1 MSDLFKS
8 KAAAWPSK
16 PLGEIFRI
24 NGDQV
29 VPMVS
34 PMAEFVHYS
43 IPAWDA
49 TGGAAIELG
58 VLIESNKTAITR
70 PSVLV
75 SKLNPRKPRVVA
87 VPSPVERT
95 CCSTEFICYQPKH
108 SNEDLS
114 FWADYFASADF
125 SARLARVAVGS
136 TNSHTRAAPKETL
149 KWFVPEVPPTEQKKI
164 AQVFDTL
171 DTAIHET
178 EAIIA
183 KLKAVKR
190 GLLHDLLTRGI
201 DANGE
206 LRPPQAEAPH
216 LYKES
221 PLGWIPKEWTCKPFG
236 ELCESS
242 AFGPRFPSDAYD
254 ENGPLATL
262 RTTDMDDEGAISLS
276 TMPRAAIKPSVF
288 ADHLLRLG
296 DLVISR
302 SGTCGVTGVFTGHD
316 IPVVP
321 GAFLIRF
328 RLSDLRLNRFYRRYF
343 NSSLGRP
350 YLERLA
356 VGGVQKNIKGS
367 DVLCLQV
374 PHPAPTEAVA
384 ISDRFES
391 VEHDIEGNQKLL
403 RKLQLQ
409 KSGLMDDLLTGRVR
423 VTPLLAEAA
432 QQQGSD

>member
-1 MSDLFKS
+1 MSDWREVRISELS
-8 KAAAWPSK
+8 TIDIGGTPSRAISAFWAEK
-16 PLGEIFRI
+16 PVGHPWI
-24 NGDQV
+24 
-29 VPMVS
+29 
-34 PMAEFVHYS
+34 S
-43 IPAWDA
+43 IADLKGKYVFETTEHITA
-49 TGGAAIELG
+49 LG
-58 VLIESNKTAITR
+58 VRSSNVKLIPRNTTVMSFKLTVGRTAITSR
-70 PSVLV
+70 EMFC
-75 SKLNPRKPRVVA
+75 NEA
-87 VPSPVERT
+87 IAI
-95 CCSTEFICYQPKH
+95 FQPKD
-108 SNEDLS
+108 E
-114 FWADYFASADF
+114 
-125 SARLARVAVGS
+125 RLNGQWLYHALP
-136 TNSHTRAAPKETL
+136 RAATSVVTDTAVKGATL
-149 KWFVPEVPPTEQKKI
+149 NKAKMAEMTLNLPPLVEQIKI
-164 AQVFDTL
+164 AQVLDTL
-171 DTAIHET
+171 DTAIHAT
-178 EAIIA
+178 DAIIA
-183 KLKAVKR
+183 KLKAVKH

-216 LYKES
+216 LYKQS
-221 PLGWIPKEWTCKPFG
+221 PLGWIPMEWVCKPFG

-262 RTTDMDDEGAISLS
+262 RTTDMDDEGNISLS

-288 ADHLLRLG
+288 VDHLLRPG
-296 DLVISR
+296 DIVISR

-328 RLSDLRLNRFYRRYF
+328 RLRDLRLNRFYRRYF

-374 PHPAPTEAVA
+374 PNLEPTEAVA
-384 ISDRFES
+384 IGDRIES
-391 VEHDIEGNQKLL
+391 VEHDIESNQQLL
-403 RKLQLQ
+403 RKLKLQ

-423 VTPLLAEAA
+423 VTPLLETAA
-432 QQQGSD
+432 P